1 MHYVKKVKN
10 CTNYKKPSPV
20 FIEVHVYWEVDN
32 SILCT
37 EQDAFQSC
45 VYSIY
50 CFNNIFIFLPDSG
63 RHLHFHTPIHL
74 LLFFIWKNKKISS
87 IFPLVFFSLPFFSI
101 SPWRSAPALPSPPL
115 HSLLITFLCWGPPRG
130 KPASEVKMNGGKAK
144 EWRIKYWQ
152 SEKWWVIKYDKH
164 GQQKWWSLY
173 LYVMKEPCISLY
185 LSTSLFWE
193 LPREA
198 PKAPGSLF
206 GNWQFV
212 VTVFLANLFGNMHH
226 CTMSTEMVREL
237 RGLLPSLVILRH
249 CVGVGLFNAP
259 VDIIFICGISPNS
272 CMFNQRKRV
281 MA

>member
-1 MHYVKKVKN
+1 MLSKAV
-10 CTNYKKPSPV
+10 
-20 FIEVHVYWEVDN
+20 
-32 SILCT
+32 SILST
-37 EQDAFQSC
+37 
-45 VYSIY
+45 VLI
-50 CFNNIFIFLPDSG
+50 IFLFFFQTLGGICISTHPYIYSS
-63 RHLHFHTPIHL
+63 
-74 LLFFIWKNKKISS
+74 FFIWKNKKISS

-272 CMFNQRKRV
+272 CMFNQNNLGKGNGV
-281 MA
+281 IGTHCSFLTCGTLAG